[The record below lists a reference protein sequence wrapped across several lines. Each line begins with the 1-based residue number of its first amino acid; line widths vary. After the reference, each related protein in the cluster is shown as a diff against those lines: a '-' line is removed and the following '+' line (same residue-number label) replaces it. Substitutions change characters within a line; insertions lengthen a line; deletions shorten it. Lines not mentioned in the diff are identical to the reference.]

1 MLCLIDNYDS
11 FTYNIVHYLHE
22 LGVNVKVIL
31 NDSMTAQSVLNLNP
45 SHILLSPGPGAPYE
59 SGISKELLLLAA
71 SNKIPVLGI
80 CLGHEII
87 SETFGGTVIHANK
100 IMHGK
105 TSLIKHKDQNIY
117 SNIPQSFKA
126 ARYHSLIVDK
136 KKFPNCL
143 EVTAW
148 TETQGTEE
156 NEIMGLKHRTL
167 PIHGIQ
173 FHPESILT
181 EHGHKM
187 LSNFLNLQLLSSN
200 DPITVKSD
208 TPILEN

>member
-22 LGVNVKVIL
+22 LSVNVKVIL
-31 NDSMTAQSVLNLNP
+31 NDSMTARSVLNLNP
-45 SHILLSPGPGAPYE
+45 SHILLSPGPGAPFE

-71 SNKIPVLGI
+71 SNNIPVLGI

-87 SETFGGTVIHANK
+87 SEAFGGKVIHAK
-100 IMHGK
+100 KVMHGK
-105 TSLIKHKDQNIY
+105 TSLIKHRNQNIY

-136 KKFPNCL
+136 AKLPDCL
-143 EVTAW
+143 EITAW
-148 TETQGTEE
+148 TETKGTEE

-187 LSNFLNLQLLSSN
+187 LSNFLNLHLLSSN
-200 DPITVKSD
+200 DSIAVNSD
-208 TPILEN
+208 TSILEN